1 MTAMKKKRNHD
12 DESRPTLEELHGY
25 LGNISVP
32 PPPVKMDE
40 RFQMMLDEEKKK
52 ELIGGSISEQKRT
65 LFRHF
70 AYPVWR
76 IAAGIALFL
85 AGWFGASLFG
95 TGTPDK
101 QQLASLNGEVMKLRE
116 TLVLAMIEQ
125 NSPVERIKAVN
136 MMNQMEQADEKIIQ
150 SLLSTLEN
158 DDNDNVRLIALD
170 ALIKYAREPAVREG
184 LINAIAKQTSPMV
197 QLRLAEIM
205 VSLQEKRS
213 VPEFE
218 KILNNANLNYSV
230 RNKLDET
237 VKILI

>member
-1 MTAMKKKRNHD
+1 MKKQQKNG
-12 DESRPTLEELHGY
+12 DEGRPALEELHGK
-25 LGNISVP
+25 IADIPVP
-32 PPPVKMDE
+32 APSSKMDE
-40 RFQMMLDEEKKK
+40 RFRMMLDEEKRKD
-52 ELIGGSISEQKRT
+52 LIVGTLAEHKRPIYN
-65 LFRHF
+65 LFTH
-70 AYPVWR
+70 PVWK

-85 AGWFGASLFG
+85 SGWFGASWLG
-95 TGTPDK
+95 TGSTGND
-101 QQLASLNGEVMKLRE
+101 QFASLNNEVKKLRE
-116 TLVLAMIEQ
+116 TLVLAMIGQ
-125 NSPVERIKAVN
+125 SSPVDRIKAVN
-136 MMNQMEQADEKIIQ
+136 MVDQMDLADGKIIQ

-158 DDNDNVRLIALD
+158 DENNNVRLIALD
-170 ALIKYAREPAVREG
+170 ALNKYAHQPAVREG
-184 LINAIAKQTSPMV
+184 LINAISKQTSPMV

>member
-1 MTAMKKKRNHD
+1 MKKQRKNA
-12 DESRPTLEELHGY
+12 DESRPTLEELQRDI
-25 LGNISVP
+25 GNIPVP
-32 PPPVKMDE
+32 LPSAKMDE
-40 RFQMMLDEEKKK
+40 RFRMMLEEEKKK
-52 ELIGGSISEQKRT
+52 DLIGGSLSERKTSLYQQ
-65 LFRHF
+65 FSSPF
-70 AYPVWR
+70 WR

-85 AGWFGASLFG
+85 MGWFGASWFG
-95 TGTPDK
+95 KGTQDNK
-101 QQLASLNGEVMKLRE
+101 QLTTLNGEVVKLRE

-125 NSPVERIKAVN
+125 TSPVDRIKAVN
-136 MMNQMEQADEKIIQ
+136 MMDQMEQADGKIIQ

-158 DDNDNVRLIALD
+158 DENDNVRLIALD
-170 ALIKYAREPAVREG
+170 ALIKYAHQPTVREG
-184 LINAIAKQTSPMV
+184 LINAISKQSSPMV

-230 RNKLDET
+230 RNKLNET

>member
-1 MTAMKKKRNHD
+1 MKKQRKH
-12 DESRPTLEELHGY
+12 EEEVRPTLEELHRDI
-25 LGNISVP
+25 GNISVP
-32 PPPVKMDE
+32 LPSAKMDE
-40 RFQMMLDEEKKK
+40 RFRMMLDEEKKK
-52 ELIGGSISEQKRT
+52 DLIGGSIAERKKPLNQQFSNP
-65 LFRHF
+65 F
-70 AYPVWR
+70 WR
-76 IAAGIALFL
+76 IAAGIALFV
-85 AGWFGASLFG
+85 AGWVGASWF
-95 TGTPDK
+95 GTPDRN
-101 QQLASLNGEVMKLRE
+101 QIASLNSEVVKLRE
-116 TLVLAMIEQ
+116 TLVLAMLEQ

-158 DDNDNVRLIALD
+158 DENDNVRLIALD
-170 ALIKYAREPAVREG
+170 ALIKYANQPTVREG
-184 LINAIAKQTSPMV
+184 LINAISKQTSPMV

-218 KILNNANLNYSV
+218 KILDNANLNYSV

>member
-1 MTAMKKKRNHD
+1 MKKQQKNEE
-12 DESRPTLEELHGY
+12 ESRPTMEELHRNI
-25 LGNISVP
+25 GNIPVP
-32 PPPVKMDE
+32 PPSAKLDE
-40 RFQMMLDEEKKK
+40 RFRMMLDEEKKK
-52 ELIGGSISEQKRT
+52 NLIGGLISERKRS
-65 LFRHF
+65 LYQQLSNPF
-70 AYPVWR
+70 WK

-85 AGWFGASLFG
+85 MGWFGASWFG
-95 TGTPDK
+95 TDAPDK
-101 QQLASLNGEVMKLRE
+101 QQLATLNGEVVKLRE
-116 TLVLAMIEQ
+116 TLVLAMIDQ

-136 MMNQMEQADEKIIQ
+136 MMNQMEGADGKIIQ

-158 DDNDNVRLIALD
+158 DENDNVRLIALD
-170 ALIKYAREPAVREG
+170 ALIKYAHQPAVREG
-184 LINAIAKQTSPMV
+184 LINSISKQTSPMV

-205 VSLQEKRS
+205 VYLQEKRS

>member
-1 MTAMKKKRNHD
+1 MKKQRKHGE
-12 DESRPTLEELHGY
+12 ESRPSLEELHGDI
-25 LGNISVP
+25 GNISVP
-32 PPPVKMDE
+32 LPSAKMDE
-40 RFQMMLDEEKKK
+40 RFRMMLDEEKKK
-52 ELIGGSISEQKRT
+52 DLIGGSITERKRP
-65 LFRHF
+65 LYQQLSNPF
-70 AYPVWR
+70 WR

-85 AGWFGASLFG
+85 MGWFGASWLG

-101 QQLASLNGEVMKLRE
+101 NQIASLNGEVVKLRE
-116 TLVLAMIEQ
+116 TLVLAMLEQ

-158 DDNDNVRLIALD
+158 DENDNVRLIALD
-170 ALIKYAREPAVREG
+170 ALIKYAHQPGVREG
-184 LINAIAKQTSPMV
+184 LINAISKQTSPMV

>member
-1 MTAMKKKRNHD
+1 MKKQPKNAN
-12 DESRPTLEELHGY
+12 EGRPTLDELHRDI
-25 LGNISVP
+25 GNIPVPQPSVR
-32 PPPVKMDE
+32 MDE
-40 RFQMMLDEEKKK
+40 RFRLMLDEEKKK
-52 ELIGGSISEQKRT
+52 DLISGSISERKRSFY
-65 LFRHF
+65 LKFSS
-70 AYPVWR
+70 PVWK

-85 AGWFGASLFG
+85 TGWFGASWFG

-101 QQLASLNGEVMKLRE
+101 QQLASLNGEVVRLRE

-136 MMNQMEQADEKIIQ
+136 MMNQMEQADEKIIH

-158 DDNDNVRLIALD
+158 DENDNVRLIALD
-170 ALIKYAREPAVREG
+170 ALIKYAQQPSVREG
-184 LINAIAKQTSPMV
+184 LINAISKQTSPMV

>member
-1 MTAMKKKRNHD
+1 MKKQRKHT
-12 DESRPTLEELHGY
+12 DENRPSLEELHGDI
-25 LGNISVP
+25 GNISVP
-32 PPPVKMDE
+32 QPSAKMDE
-40 RFQMMLDEEKKK
+40 RFRMMLEEEKKS
-52 ELIGGSISEQKRT
+52 ELISGSVSEGKRN
-65 LFRHF
+65 LFQQF
-70 AYPVWR
+70 SQPVWR

-85 AGWFGASLFG
+85 LGWFGASWLG
-95 TGTPDK
+95 NGVSGR
-101 QQLASLNGEVMKLRE
+101 QQLESLNGEVVKLRE
-116 TLVLAMIEQ
+116 TLVLAMLEQ

-136 MMNQMEQADEKIIQ
+136 MMNQMDQADEKIIG

-158 DDNDNVRLIALD
+158 DENDNVRLIALD
-170 ALIKYAREPAVREG
+170 ALIKYARQPEVREG
-184 LINAIAKQTSPMV
+184 LIRSISKQTSPMV

>member
-1 MTAMKKKRNHD
+1 MKKQRK
-12 DESRPTLEELHGY
+12 DENGSRSTLEELHGDV
-25 LGNISVP
+25 GNILVP
-32 PPPVKMDE
+32 LPSSKMDV
-40 RFQMMLDEEKKK
+40 RFRMMLNEEKKK
-52 ELIGGSISEQKRT
+52 DLIGGLISERKRPFYT
-65 LFRHF
+65 QFSSP
-70 AYPVWR
+70 AWR

-85 AGWFGASLFG
+85 MGWFGASRFG
-95 TGTPDK
+95 SGSPDN
-101 QQLASLNGEVMKLRE
+101 QQLISLNGEVIKLRE
-116 TLVLAMIEQ
+116 TLVLSMIGQ
-125 NSPVERIKAVN
+125 ASPVERIKAVN
-136 MMNQMEQADEKIIQ
+136 MMNQMEQADGKIVQ

-158 DDNDNVRLIALD
+158 DENDNVRLIALD
-170 ALIKYAREPAVREG
+170 ALIKYAKQPSVREG
-184 LINAIAKQTSPMV
+184 LINSISKQTSPMV

>member
-1 MTAMKKKRNHD
+1 MKKQRKHGV
-12 DESRPTLEELHGY
+12 ESRPTMEELHGDV
-25 LGNISVP
+25 GNISVP
-32 PPPVKMDE
+32 LPSAKMDE
-40 RFQMMLDEEKKK
+40 RFHMMLDEEKRKD
-52 ELIGGSISEQKRT
+52 LIGGSIAERKRS
-65 LFRHF
+65 LYHQLSN
-70 AYPVWR
+70 PVWR
-76 IAAGIALFL
+76 IAAGICLFL
-85 AGWFGASLFG
+85 MGWFGASWFG

-101 QQLASLNGEVMKLRE
+101 HQLASLKGEVVKLRE

-136 MMNQMEQADEKIIQ
+136 MMDQMEQADGKIIQ

-158 DDNDNVRLIALD
+158 DENDNVRLIALD
-170 ALIKYAREPAVREG
+170 ALTKYARQPTVREG
-184 LINAIAKQTSPMV
+184 LINAISKQTSPMV

>member
-1 MTAMKKKRNHD
+1 MKKQRKQG
-12 DESRPTLEELHGY
+12 DESRPTLEELYGEI
-25 LGNISVP
+25 GNISVP
-32 PPPVKMDE
+32 PPSAKMDE
-40 RFQMMLDEEKKK
+40 RFRMMLDEEKKK
-52 ELIGGSISEQKRT
+52 NLIGSSVSEQKGS
-65 LFRHF
+65 LYQHF
-70 AYPVWR
+70 SNPVWR

-85 AGWFGASLFG
+85 MGWFGASWFG
-95 TGTPDK
+95 NGTTNS
-101 QQLASLNGEVMKLRE
+101 QQLASLNGEVVKLRE

-136 MMNQMEQADEKIIQ
+136 MMNQMEQADGKIIQ
-150 SLLSTLEN
+150 SLLSTLNN
-158 DDNDNVRLIALD
+158 DENDNVRLIALD
-170 ALIKYAREPAVREG
+170 ALIKYTHQPAVREG
-184 LINAIAKQTSPMV
+184 LVHAISKQTSPLV

>member
-1 MTAMKKKRNHD
+1 MKKLRKHE
-12 DESRPTLEELHGY
+12 DESRSLLEELHGDI
-25 LGNISVP
+25 GNISVP
-32 PPPVKMDE
+32 LPSDKMDD
-40 RFQMMLDEEKKK
+40 RFRMMLDEEKKRD
-52 ELIGGSISEQKRT
+52 LIGGSISERKRS
-65 LFRHF
+65 LYQQFSN
-70 AYPVWR
+70 PVWK

-85 AGWFGASLFG
+85 MGWFGASLIGKG
-95 TGTPDK
+95 TADN
-101 QQLASLNGEVMKLRE
+101 QQLASLSSEVVRLRE

-136 MMNQMEQADEKIIQ
+136 MMNQMDQADGKIIQ

-158 DDNDNVRLIALD
+158 DENDNVRLIALD
-170 ALIKYAREPAVREG
+170 ALIRYANQPAVREG
-184 LINAIAKQTSPMV
+184 LINSISKQTSPMV

-230 RNKLDET
+230 RIKLDET
-237 VKILI
+237 VQILI

>member
-1 MTAMKKKRNHD
+1 MKKKQKNA
-12 DESRPTLEELHGY
+12 EENRPSFEELHAQIGE
-25 LGNISVP
+25 IIVP
-32 PPPVKMDE
+32 SPSPKMDE
-40 RFQMMLDEEKKK
+40 RFKILLEEEKKK
-52 ELIGGSISEQKRT
+52 ELINETLAERKRM
-65 LFRHF
+65 LIPKFSH
-70 AYPVWR
+70 PVWR

-85 AGWFGASLFG
+85 MGWFGSSRFG
-95 TGTPDK
+95 NTPDQ
-101 QQLASLNGEVMKLRE
+101 QQLASLGGEVAKLRE

-136 MMNQMEQADEKIIQ
+136 MMNQMEQADEKIIR
-150 SLLSTLEN
+150 SLLTTLEN
-158 DDNDNVRLIALD
+158 DENVNVRLIALD
-170 ALIKYAREPAVREG
+170 ALSRHTRLPVVREG
-184 LINAIAKQTSPMV
+184 LIHAISLQTSPMV

>member
-1 MTAMKKKRNHD
+1 MKKQRKQG
-12 DESRPTLEELHGY
+12 DETRPTLEELHGEI
-25 LGNISVP
+25 GNFSVP
-32 PPPVKMDE
+32 HPSGRMDE
-40 RFQMMLDEEKKK
+40 RFRMMLEEEKKK
-52 ELIGGSISEQKRT
+52 DLIGGSITELKRS
-65 LFRHF
+65 LYHQLSS
-70 AYPVWR
+70 PVWR

-85 AGWFGASLFG
+85 MGWFGASWFG
-95 TGTPDK
+95 TGTPDRH
-101 QQLASLNGEVMKLRE
+101 QLASLSGEVVKLRE

-136 MMNQMEQADEKIIQ
+136 MMDQMEQADGKIIQ

-158 DDNDNVRLIALD
+158 DENDNVRLIALD
-170 ALIKYAREPAVREG
+170 ALIKYSHQPAVREG
-184 LINAIAKQTSPMV
+184 LINAISKQTSPMV

-218 KILNNANLNYSV
+218 KILNNVNLNYSV

-237 VKILI
+237 VKTLI

>member
-1 MTAMKKKRNHD
+1 MKKQRKQG
-12 DESRPTLEELHGY
+12 DESRPTPEELHGDI
-25 LGNISVP
+25 GNISVP
-32 PPPVKMDE
+32 HPSAKMDE
-40 RFQMMLDEEKKK
+40 RFRMMLDEEKKMQ
-52 ELIGGSISEQKRT
+52 LIGGSITERKRS
-65 LFRHF
+65 LYQQFSNP
-70 AYPVWR
+70 AWR

-85 AGWFGASLFG
+85 AGWFGSSWFG
-95 TGTPDK
+95 TGK
-101 QQLASLNGEVMKLRE
+101 LESLNGEVVKLRE

-136 MMNQMEQADEKIIQ
+136 MMDQMEQADGKIVQ

-158 DDNDNVRLIALD
+158 DENDNVRLIALD
-170 ALIKYAREPAVREG
+170 ALIKYSHQPAVREG
-184 LINAIAKQTSPMV
+184 LIRAISMQTSPMV

-230 RNKLDET
+230 RNKLNET
-237 VKILI
+237 VKTLI

>member
-1 MTAMKKKRNHD
+1 MKKQRKNEVKSH
-12 DESRPTLEELHGY
+12 PTLEELHGDI
-25 LGNISVP
+25 GNIQVP
-32 PPPVKMDE
+32 LTSSKMDE
-40 RFQMMLDEEKKK
+40 RFRMMLDEEKKK
-52 ELIGGSISEQKRT
+52 DLIAGSIFERKSS
-65 LFRHF
+65 LFQQMSNP
-70 AYPVWR
+70 YWK

-85 AGWFGASLFG
+85 MGWFGASWFG

-101 QQLASLNGEVMKLRE
+101 QQLASLNGEVVKLRE

-125 NSPVERIKAVN
+125 TSPVERIKAVN
-136 MMNQMEQADEKIIQ
+136 MMNRMEQADEKIIQ

-158 DDNDNVRLIALD
+158 DENDNVRLLALD
-170 ALIKYAREPAVREG
+170 ALIKYSHQPAVREG
-184 LINAIAKQTSPMV
+184 LINAISKQTSPMV

>member
-1 MTAMKKKRNHD
+1 MEMKKQRRHG
-12 DESRPTLEELHGY
+12 DEGRPTLEELHGDI
-25 LGNISVP
+25 GKIPVP
-32 PPPVKMDE
+32 LPSAKMDK
-40 RFQMMLDEEKKK
+40 RFRMMLDEEKKK
-52 ELIGGSISEQKRT
+52 DLIGGSISARKTSFYQQ
-65 LFRHF
+65 FSN
-70 AYPVWR
+70 PVWK

-85 AGWFGASLFG
+85 MGWLGASWFGN
-95 TGTPDK
+95 GTPDK
-101 QQLASLNGEVMKLRE
+101 QQLASLNGEVVKLRE

-125 NSPVERIKAVN
+125 TSPVERIKAVS
-136 MMNQMEQADEKIIQ
+136 MMNQMEQADGKIIQ

-158 DDNDNVRLIALD
+158 DENDNVRLIALD
-170 ALIKYAREPAVREG
+170 ALTKYANQPAVREG
-184 LINAIAKQTSPMV
+184 LINAISRQTSPMV

>member
-1 MTAMKKKRNHD
+1 MKKQKKH
-12 DESRPTLEELHGY
+12 ESESSPALEELHGDI
-25 LGNISVP
+25 GNIRVP
-32 PPPVKMDE
+32 LPSAKMDE
-40 RFQMMLDEEKKK
+40 RFRLMLEEEKKK
-52 ELIGGSISEQKRT
+52 DLIGGSISEHKRSVYSR
-65 LFRHF
+65 FSNP
-70 AYPVWR
+70 AWR

-85 AGWFGASLFG
+85 MGWFGASRFG
-95 TGTPDK
+95 SVTPAS
-101 QQLASLNGEVMKLRE
+101 QQLASLNGEVTRLRE
-116 TLVLAMIEQ
+116 TLVLAMLSQ
-125 NSPVERIKAVN
+125 TSSVERIKAVN
-136 MMNQMEQADEKIIQ
+136 MMSQMDQADEKIIQ

-158 DDNDNVRLIALD
+158 DENDNVRLIALD
-170 ALIKYAREPAVREG
+170 ALIKYAHQPAVREG
-184 LINAIAKQTSPMV
+184 LINAISRQTSPMV